1 MDFKARLY
9 DRKRPDVGIAEINKA
24 LTELLSNNVTINK
37 NVEKINITA
46 QSLDKNYHEFKELVE
61 AILTVIIGTLET
73 NDFAQSYHNQLDT
86 DVSTLGYIKESE
98 LDADVSSL
106 GYIKEG
112 ELDTAVSALGYI
124 KEGQLDTGVSSLG
137 YIKESELESWLTEHG
152 YQPQQ

>member
-9 DRKRPDVGIAEINKA
+9 DRKRPDVAIAEINKV
-24 LTELLSNNVTINK
+24 LSELLSNNVTINK
-37 NVEKINITA
+37 NVEKIIITA
-46 QSLDKNYHEFKELVE
+46 QSLDKNYYDFKELVE

-86 DVSTLGYIKESE
+86 DVSALGYIKES
-98 LDADVSSL
+98 D
-106 GYIKEG
+106 
-112 ELDTAVSALGYI
+112 LDTAVSA
-124 KEGQLDTGVSSLG
+124 LG

>member
-1 MDFKARLY
+1 MDFKAKLY
-9 DRKRPDVGIAEINKA
+9 DRKRPDVAIAEINKV
-24 LTELLSNNVTINK
+24 LSELLSNNVTINK
-37 NVEKINITA
+37 NVEKIIITA
-46 QSLDKNYHEFKELVE
+46 QSLDENYYAFKELVE

-86 DVSTLGYIKESE
+86 DVSALGYIKES
-98 LDADVSSL
+98 
-106 GYIKEG
+106 

-124 KEGQLDTGVSSLG
+124 KESQLDTGVSSLG